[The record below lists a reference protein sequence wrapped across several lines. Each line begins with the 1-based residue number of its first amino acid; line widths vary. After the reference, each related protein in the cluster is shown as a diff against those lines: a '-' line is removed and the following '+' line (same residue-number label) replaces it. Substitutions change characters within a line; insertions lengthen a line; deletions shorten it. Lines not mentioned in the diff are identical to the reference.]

1 MCQLVHEIMLALDL
15 SYIHQYPY
23 YYCRTPLMNERIK
36 VLHRAEVINA
46 MLDILYNSE
55 HRIDSCGN
63 SRFPSLIFSFESI
76 RGAIMSV
83 KNRKKYTRQ
92 RYIFEITQQ
101 NIQYCKNL
109 MKIAEIHHMN
119 EIEANFL
126 LNEKEYL
133 GSITLKEPH
142 QQAIYSNVREIVQQI
157 YIHNDYRSNLALG
170 CRIHISF

>member
-1 MCQLVHEIMLALDL
+1 
-15 SYIHQYPY
+15 
-23 YYCRTPLMNERIK
+23 MNERIK

-46 MLDILYNSE
+46 MLDILYISE
-55 HRIDSCGN
+55 HRIDICGN

-101 NIQYCKNL
+101 NIQYCKDL
-109 MKIAEIHHMN
+109 MKIAEIRHMN

-133 GSITLKEPH
+133 GSITLKEPQ
-142 QQAIYSNVREIVQQI
+142 QQAIYSNVREM
-157 YIHNDYRSNLALG
+157 YNSNRTFLILYG
-170 CRIHISF
+170 INQYLQKRKLKK